1 MAKLLDSQ
9 KPYKFLINTLIIQR
23 KGANTL
29 VTHNNFYD
37 SEFDHSVVV
46 SWPKINK
53 QPEQIK

>member
-37 SEFDHSVVV
+37 S
-46 SWPKINK
+46 
-53 QPEQIK
+53 